1 MLARVSERLGQPDD
15 RVTRASDADRER
27 IAQVLYRAAGE
38 NRLTLDEM
46 QQRIDVVYAAKTL
59 RELDPVLADLGV
71 DAAALVPVAR
81 ADAPALPL
89 DQRIGG
95 RPGSR
100 FSIGI
105 VSFAQ
110 RRGGWVTP
118 RRHTSPAGYGRAE
131 VDLREARFAEQ
142 EVAINAFALLG
153 GVEIIVPEDVT
164 VSVSGLGLLGRFGG
178 EESQGPPGAP
188 VIRIR
193 GLAVLGAVLVTRR
206 PADAEQQQQPQPPE
220 LER

>member
-1 MLARVSERLGQPDD
+1 MLAGVNEPPGPPRD
-15 RVTRASDADRER
+15 RATRASDADRER
-27 IAQVLYRAAGE
+27 VAQVLYRAAGE
-38 NRLTLDEM
+38 NRLTLDET
-46 QQRIDVVYAAKTL
+46 QQRLDAVYSAKTL
-59 RELDPVLADLGV
+59 GELDPVLADLGV
-71 DAAALVPVAR
+71 DAAALVPVTPVEAT
-81 ADAPALPL
+81 PVPL
-89 DQRIGG
+89 DPRIGG

-110 RRGGWVTP
+110 RKGGWVVP
-118 RRHTSPAGYGRAE
+118 PRHTSTAVYGRAE

-142 EVAINAFALLG
+142 EVRINAFALIG
-153 GVEIIVPEDVT
+153 GVEIIVPEGAT

-193 GLAVLGAVLVTRR
+193 GLAIWGAVMVTRR
-206 PADAEQQQQPQPPE
+206 PAGTDQP
-220 LER
+220 